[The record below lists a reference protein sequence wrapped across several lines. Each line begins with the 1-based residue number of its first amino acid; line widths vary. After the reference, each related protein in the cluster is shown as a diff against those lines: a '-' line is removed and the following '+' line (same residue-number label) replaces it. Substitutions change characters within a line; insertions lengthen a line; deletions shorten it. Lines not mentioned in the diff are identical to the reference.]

1 MWASPKPVVHTQSR
15 AFGTDSTS
23 TDLTSQYQLSD
34 KGFQNSRAFG
44 SDSTST
50 DLQESGYDYLVGS
63 TTVEIN
69 IEFNEPIFLT
79 DTVASLS
86 PDHDEPAFLLD
97 ELTTE
102 INTYFD
108 ELLFLTDSE
117 TAEALTP
124 EPTFLL
130 DELETELNI
139 YFDEFLFLSETAAPY
154 QDDTLD
160 FTVVL
165 QVLQNE
171 TKDSTTVIKV
181 TEEIDASDTTVLNIY
196 PNNLVA
202 VTNASSVNN
211 IFNPVVIL
219 NGQYVINPQ
228 SQVITDASL
237 ANCYVQYDCNA
248 ITGGLSNVLNW
259 SVNINNE
266 GGSFSVT
273 TITQIASRGDTISVF
288 GLTGF
293 VTSDGEDV
301 SNSSYGYTINGILG
315 TPTLHKQLAFTLGGN
330 VNYIDLIP
338 NQYLVT
344 PDLSAWQTCSDA
356 ARAIADV
363 CDIEILW
370 AVNDAPLDDL
380 FNETSSGMTGLQ
392 ALSSIASRVGAN
404 LRWNG
409 GTSYIVAYPDTTF
422 GLFTILDCCLIE
434 GLNYQNIYDLETGAG
449 LGNLNAGSLGPGS
462 AGVVLFPQLRNFNSG
477 TKDLGDGLINPD
489 LNPSVHQFD
498 KIRIR
503 VQDEDPVITYD
514 LPFNYQDVY
523 IQILTKTNGIGRY
536 VTTDPSEWFLLNTPG
551 AVGYSNVG
559 SNLIPQIFVSPNL
572 FPAEGTNI
580 EVDNGNF
587 VMTLAATLRTLGGA
601 YDTERNKRDSDIM
614 NLLRQTQESF
624 RFIRTYAGT
633 INGIFFGALP
643 LTGLAAEASVTA
655 TVLGETRT
663 TEVTGIIESVSFSSP
678 GVLSISVAQ
687 YVRMNFLQ
695 ELKTF
700 HN

>member
-15 AFGTDSTS
+15 AFGSNSTS
-23 TDLTSQYQLSD
+23 TDLNSQYELSD

-44 SDSTST
+44 SNSTST
-50 DLQESGYDYLVGS
+50 DLQESGYDYVLGN

-69 IEFNEPIFLT
+69 IEFDEPIFLT
-79 DTVASLS
+79 DEVASLS

-108 ELLFLTDSE
+108 ELLFFTDSE
-117 TAEALTP
+117 EARNEVP
-124 EPTFLL
+124 EVAFLL
-130 DELETELNI
+130 DELTTELNI
-139 YFDEFLFLSETAAPY
+139 YFDEFLFLSDVAAPY

-160 FTVVL
+160 FTVIL
-165 QVLQNE
+165 QVLQNQ
-171 TKDSTTVIKV
+171 TQDDTVVIEV

-202 VTNASSVNN
+202 VTNASSINN

-273 TITQIASRGDTISVF
+273 TITQIAVRGDTISIF

-344 PDLSAWQTCSDA
+344 PDVGAWQTCSDA
-356 ARAIADV
+356 ARAIADA

-380 FNETSSGMTGLQ
+380 FNESSSGMTGLQ
-392 ALSSIASRVGAN
+392 ALSSIAGRVGAN

-409 GTSYIVAYPDTTF
+409 GTSYIIAYPDTTF
-422 GLFTILDCCLIE
+422 GLFTVPDCCLIE

-477 TKDLGDGLINPD
+477 EKDLPDGLINPD
-489 LNPSVHQFD
+489 NNPAVHQFD

-503 VQDEDPVITYD
+503 VRDEDPFIVYD
-514 LPFNYQDVY
+514 VPFNYDNVY
-523 IQILTKTNGIGRY
+523 IQILTKTSGIGQY
-536 VTTDPSEWFLLNTPG
+536 VTTDPSEWTVLNTPG
-551 AVGYSNVG
+551 VLGYSDVG
-559 SNLIPQIFVSPNL
+559 GNLIPQLFVGPNL
-572 FPAEGTNI
+572 FPAEGTNTD
-580 EVDNGNF
+580 VDNGNF
-587 VMTLAATLRTLGGA
+587 VMTIAATLRTLGGA
-601 YDTERNKRDSDIM
+601 YENERNKRESDIM

-633 INGIFFGALP
+633 INCIFFGALP
-643 LTGLAAEASVTA
+643 LTGLGAEASVTA
-655 TVLGETRT
+655 TVLGQTRT
-663 TEVTGIIESVSFSSP
+663 TPVTGIIESVSFSSP

-687 YVRMNFLQ
+687 YIRMDFLK
-695 ELKTF
+695 ELRNF